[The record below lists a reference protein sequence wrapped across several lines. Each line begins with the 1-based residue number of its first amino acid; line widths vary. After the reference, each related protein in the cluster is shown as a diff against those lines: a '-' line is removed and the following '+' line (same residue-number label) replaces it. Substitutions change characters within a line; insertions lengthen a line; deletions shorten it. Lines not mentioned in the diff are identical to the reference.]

1 MDWKI
6 ILGLVGLGVA
16 GYVAYR
22 TLHRGSPTWSYEY
35 MGVKRVFTLRPI
47 RENVR

>member
-22 TLHRGSPTWSYEY
+22 TLHRGCNALTIYY
-35 MGVKRVFTLRPI
+35 HYLMF
-47 RENVR
+47 